1 MRVYYVYSLK
11 LMNLPNDLLAS
22 LQTIKG
28 YLILIKTFKI
38 GH

>member
-1 MRVYYVYSLK
+1 MK
-11 LMNLPNDLLAS
+11 LPNDLLAS